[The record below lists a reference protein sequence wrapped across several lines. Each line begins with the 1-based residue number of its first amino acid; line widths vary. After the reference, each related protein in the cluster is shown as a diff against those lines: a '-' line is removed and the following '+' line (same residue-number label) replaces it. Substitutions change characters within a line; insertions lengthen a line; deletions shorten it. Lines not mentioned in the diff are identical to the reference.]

1 MARRPRVPT
10 SAGIQHNAEKTY
22 ERYLPKT
29 VLRSMGIGGKPTY
42 FFVYG
47 ITEGGKQVFWGPIPQ
62 DQADACASGL
72 IAGEVFEMDIKD
84 LRKATQAIKAE
95 LLKRGHDPDAALSR
109 MSHTGM
115 SEFMDGVKKRFKEQL
130 SELD

>member
-1 MARRPRVPT
+1 
-10 SAGIQHNAEKTY
+10 
-22 ERYLPKT
+22 
-29 VLRSMGIGGKPTY
+29 MGIGGKATY

-72 IAGEVFEMDIKD
+72 IAGEVFEMDIRD

-115 SEFMDGVKKRFKEQL
+115 SEFINGVKERARQQISDL
-130 SELD
+130 S